1 MCIKHALSVSS
12 EFPSI
17 AHETSLLIY
26 YQHGELKEAPYMS
39 NEEKTFH
46 RKSGESSLIPQENSS
61 SSQERKK

>member
-1 MCIKHALSVSS
+1 MVSVST

-46 RKSGESSLIPQENSS
+46 RKSGELFLISQGSSS